1 MYNQG
6 VDRIYKVYYDLGGQ
20 LRRRKALNELFMEY
34 NFDYFDQKG
43 NWIEDINRMDDE
55 RVHKN
60 I

>member
-6 VDRIYKVYYDLGGQ
+6 VDRMHKEYYDFERQ
-20 LRRRKALNELFMEY
+20 LRRRKALNELFMKY
-34 NFDYFDQKG
+34 SFDYFDQKG
-43 NWIEDINRMDDE
+43 NWIEDINRIGDE